1 MKKKLVILSG
11 AGISAESGIKT
22 FRDSEDGLWHNH
34 NLEDVCLPSA
44 WEKDPTFVNNFYN
57 IIREKVLE
65 AQPNK
70 AHLDLAKAEEE
81 FDIIHITQNVDD
93 LFERAGCTNILHLH
107 GQILKARSS
116 NTPHTEGNPELF
128 DVGLEGI
135 QPDQKAPDGSLLRP
149 HVVFFEE
156 DVPFIVDAE
165 KLVQECDAMIVVGTS
180 LNVYPA
186 AGLVWHTA
194 NAPVWL
200 VDPNVDL
207 DTQLN
212 FPARLVRARAS
223 VGIEIALK
231 QVKKYFEDKQSEFKA

>member
-1 MKKKLVILSG
+1 MSKKKLVILSG
-11 AGISAESGIKT
+11 AGISQESGIAT
-22 FRDSEDGLWHNH
+22 FRDSDGLWN
-34 NLEDVCLPSA
+34 NYRIEDVCLPSA
-44 WEKDPTFVNNFYN
+44 WEKDPIFVNNFYN

-116 NTPHTEGNPELF
+116 SMPHTESNPELF

-186 AGLVWHTA
+186 ANLVWHTA

-200 VDPNVDL
+200 VDPDVDL
-207 DTQLN
+207 DTHLS
-212 FPARLVRARAS
+212 FPARIVRAKATIG
-223 VGIEIALK
+223 VQIALN
-231 QVKKYFEDKQSEFKA
+231 QVKKYFEDKENGL